1 MDPQMASIV
10 WMTLCAALVMLMQGG
25 FCLLESGFCRAKN
38 SINVAIKNLVDF
50 CVASVAFFLFGYALM
65 FGDSWW
71 GLIGH
76 TQFAMSDNPTP
87 WLWAFFLFQ
96 LVFCGTSTTII
107 SGAVAERIRFSSYLI
122 ISLVVSGFIYPIFGH
137 WAWGGVVEGTH
148 PGWLKALGFIDFA
161 GCSVVHSVGG
171 WVSLATAIIL
181 GPRIGRFTSAGNK
194 MHGHNLPMATFGA
207 MLLWFGWFGFNGGS
221 TLYVTG
227 DIPRIIVNTNLSAAM
242 GGLAALAI
250 TYFTE
255 RRPNVGQVIN
265 GCLAGL
271 VSITAACHVVTP
283 MMSLLIGAVGGAIC
297 VFGSYALEKLRIDDA
312 VGAVPVHALGGTWG
326 TLAVA
331 LCASP
336 AAWQNGHT
344 FWQQLGVQC
353 VGAAAAFGWAF
364 GAGFLLLW
372 VMNLVR
378 PLRVNRRCEI
388 RGLNVSE
395 HGESTEII
403 DLLTDMQTQRREG
416 EFHSRVHVEPYTE
429 VGQIA
434 AEYNRVLTCVA
445 SEMDARERAAAA
457 LREAEAKYRGI
468 YENAFEGIFQTTAD
482 GRYLSANP
490 ALARMYGYAS
500 PEELMS
506 AVQDI
511 TKQIYVEAGRRDEF
525 VSIMQ
530 EHDVVTNFESQIYRR
545 DGETIWISENA
556 RAVRDPQGQLLFYE
570 GTVEDITE
578 RKQAESWQRQ
588 VEHAEA
594 ANRAKSEF
602 LAKMSHEIR
611 TPLNGVIGML
621 DLLAGTE
628 INPAQDR
635 YIRIAKS
642 SADSLLGLIND
653 ILDFSKIEAGKLEL
667 EQIEFDLQL
676 LLEDVAEMFVHRAK
690 AKGLEMTC
698 RMLPDVPRRVQGDPE
713 RLRQIVS
720 NLTNN
725 AIKFTAQGEVEIRA
739 ETVRIG
745 DDGVAIKL
753 AVRDTGIGIPENRRH
768 RLFASFS
775 QVDTST
781 TRKYGGT
788 GLGLAICK
796 QLVELMGGQIG
807 VDSEMGKGSTFWA
820 ILPLPVVA
828 QADIAE
834 PPVPAELRQLRV
846 LAVDDI
852 DTNLEILR
860 DQFTNWGLSI
870 TTVSSASE
878 ALERLRSAASQH
890 RPYGL
895 AILDC
900 LMPEMDGLELA
911 EAIRA
916 DQNLSETP
924 LLMLTS
930 LDETLTEPLVERL
943 NFAGCMTK
951 PIRQS
956 RLYDAVVQAATRP
969 RVALRQANLTQPTVP
984 SLLANVVTPNATTV
998 APPNAVPYRVLV
1010 TDDNEI
1016 NQLVACEMLQN
1027 VGYVCDV
1034 ASTGRQAFEAV
1045 KRGNYDLVLMDCEM
1059 PEMDGFEATAAIR
1072 RWETDN
1078 ANQRKLPIIALT
1090 ANAIEG
1096 DRQRCLSI
1104 GMSEYVTKP
1113 IERERLFKAIAS
1125 VLPAQPN
1132 AVPTNVASVSG
1143 SSVPVL
1149 PQSPPT
1155 PGKAPDNA
1163 PAVVAVMPVAISD
1176 KPAKAEPPALEVH
1189 VLLERCVGDAS
1200 FVHKILRKFEKRVPS
1215 DVEALRQAVLAGDVR
1230 QATTLAHGLKGAAA
1244 NVSAPG
1250 LSHIAGVLEQKARA
1264 GEIED
1269 AREGLVELEKQL
1281 DRFCDTL
1288 ESALQSL
1295 M

>member
-1 MDPQMASIV
+1 MDPQLASIL
-10 WMTLCAALVMLMQGG
+10 WMTLCAAFVMLMQGG

-38 SINVAIKNLVDF
+38 SINVALKNLVDF
-50 CVASVAFFLFGYALM
+50 CVAAVAFFLFGYAMM
-65 FGDSWW
+65 FGDSWH
-71 GLIGH
+71 GLVGY
-76 TQFAMSDNPTP
+76 TQFAMADSPTP

-96 LVFCGTSTTII
+96 LVFCGTATTII
-107 SGAVAERIRFSSYLI
+107 SGAVAERIRFSNYLL
-122 ISLVVSGFIYPIFGH
+122 ISLVVSGVVYPLFGH
-137 WAWGGVVEGTH
+137 WAWGGTVEGTGT
-148 PGWLKALGFIDFA
+148 GWLKALGFIDFA
-161 GCSVVHSVGG
+161 GSTVVHSVGG
-171 WVSLATAIIL
+171 WVALAAAIVL
-181 GPRIGRFTSAGNK
+181 GPRIGRFSGGAKK

-221 TLYVTG
+221 TLAVNG
-227 DIPRIIVNTNLSAAM
+227 DIPRILVNTNLSAAM
-242 GGLAALAI
+242 AGIIALLL
-250 TYFTE
+250 TCCTE
-255 RRPNVGQVIN
+255 KRPNVGLVVN
-265 GCLAGL
+265 ACLAGL
-271 VSITAACHVVTP
+271 VGITAACQVVTP
-283 MMSLLIGAVGGAIC
+283 LMSLIIGAVSGIIC
-297 VFGSYALEKLRIDDA
+297 VLGSYLLERLKIDDA
-312 VGAVPVHALGGTWG
+312 VGAVPVHALGGAWG

-331 LCASP
+331 LFADP
-336 AAWQNGHT
+336 AAWANGNT
-344 FWQQLGVQC
+344 FWQQLSVQC
-353 VGAAAAFGWAF
+353 LGIGVCFAWAF
-364 GAGFLLLW
+364 GGGVVAISLLNYFW
-372 VMNLVR
+372 
-378 PLRVNRRCEI
+378 PLRVDRRSEVH
-388 RGLNVSE
+388 GLNVSE
-395 HGESTEII
+395 HGESTDLI
-403 DLLTDMQTQRREG
+403 DLLTDMRKQRRQSD
-416 EFHSRVHVEPYTE
+416 FSTQVHVEPYTE

-434 AEYNRVLTCVA
+434 AEYNRVLSCVA
-445 SEMDARERAAAA
+445 SEMDAREHAATA
-457 LREAEAKYRGI
+457 LRDAEAKYRGI
-468 YENAFEGIFQTTAD
+468 YENAFEGIFQTTSD

-490 ALARMYGYAS
+490 ALARMYGYDS
-500 PEELMS
+500 PEELMDT
-506 AVQDI
+506 VCDI
-511 TKQIYVEAGRRDEF
+511 TQQVYVEAGRREEF
-525 VSIMQ
+525 VRIMQ
-530 EHDVVTNFESQIYRR
+530 EYDVVTGFESQILRR

-556 RAVRDPQGQLLFYE
+556 RAVRDEQGTFLFYE

-628 INPAQDR
+628 INTAQDR
-635 YIRIAKS
+635 YIRIAKG

-667 EQIEFDLQL
+667 EQIEFDLPV

-698 RMLPDVPRRVQGDPE
+698 RVLPDVPRRVQGDPE

-720 NLTNN
+720 NLASN
-725 AIKFTAQGEVEIRA
+725 AIKFTAQGEVEIHA

-745 DDGVAIKL
+745 DDGFAVKV

-796 QLVELMGGQIG
+796 QLAELMGGQIG
-807 VDSEMGKGSTFWA
+807 VDSEIGKGSTFWA
-820 ILPLPVVA
+820 ILPLPV
-828 QADIAE
+828 IAE
-834 PPVPAELRQLRV
+834 ATHSEPRVPAELKQLRV

-860 DQFTNWGLSI
+860 DQFTNWGLAI
-870 TTVSSASE
+870 TTVSSAAE
-878 ALERLRSAASQH
+878 ALERLRSAASQQ

-916 DQNLSETP
+916 DGQLHETP

-930 LDETLTEPLVERL
+930 LDDTLTEPLVERL

-956 RLYDAVVQAATRP
+956 RLFDAVVQAATRP
-969 RVALRQANLTQPTVP
+969 RPTTTKLTSVTSAVVAP
-984 SLLANVVTPNATTV
+984 VTSAAVNSHTTKQTV
-998 APPNAVPYRVLV
+998 AASKGTYRVLV

-1016 NQLVACEMLQN
+1016 NQLVACEMLQIA
-1027 VGYVCDV
+1027 GFVCDV
-1034 ASTGRQAFEAV
+1034 ASNGRQALETV
-1045 KRGNYDLVLMDCEM
+1045 QRGGYDLVLMDCEM
-1059 PEMDGFEATAAIR
+1059 PEMDGFEATTAIR
-1072 RWETDN
+1072 GWEEEN
-1078 ANQRKLPIIALT
+1078 SAAHKIPIIALT

-1113 IERERLFKAIAS
+1113 IDRERLFKAIAS
-1125 VLPAQPN
+1125 VLPEKPCA
-1132 AVPTNVASVSG
+1132 
-1143 SSVPVL
+1143 
-1149 PQSPPT
+1149 
-1155 PGKAPDNA
+1155 A
-1163 PAVVAVMPVAISD
+1163 PAGAKPVPSVVEQPIAKTPSVITTGTA
-1176 KPAKAEPPALEVH
+1176 PATKAFPEQPALEVH
-1189 VLLERCVGDAS
+1189 VLLERCVGDAT
-1200 FVHKILRKFEKRVPS
+1200 FVKKILRKFQQRVPT
-1215 DVEALRQAVLAGDVR
+1215 DVDALRQAVLAGDVR

-1250 LSHIAGVLEQKARA
+1250 LSQIAGVLEQKARTGQIA
-1264 GEIED
+1264 D
-1269 AREGLVELEKQL
+1269 AEQSLTELQDQL
-1281 DRFCDTL
+1281 DRFFDTL
-1288 ESALQSL
+1288 EDALQSIT
-1295 M
+1295 